1 MTTIIVTVALFITVF
16 TILTIMVIAGE
27 YKLVNRGAVKI
38 VINGDAENSIS
49 VEGGRTLLNTL
60 KGNGIFLP
68 SACGGQGTCGVCTCR
83 VLEGGGAILSTETN
97 HINRKSA
104 KEGLRLSCQ
113 VKVKEDM
120 RIEVPEDI
128 LSAKVMEC
136 EVVSNDF
143 KSTYIKEFCVKLPDG
158 ESLDFKPGGY
168 IQTLVPRY
176 DIDYKRDIEVPSMF
190 KDEWQQFGMFDLKYK
205 NGGNI
210 ERAYSMANY
219 PAEKGFIKL
228 NVRIAPPP
236 WDETKNRFK
245 QVPPGIASTYIFSL
259 KPGDKVKISG
269 PFGEFFIQ
277 ETDREM
283 VYIGGGAGMAPLR
296 SHIFHLFNTLN
307 TGRKVSYWYGARSRR
322 EIFYEDEFRAIE
334 KKFKNFTFH
343 IALSEPLP
351 DDKWKGAVGYIH
363 DVVYNNYLKSHS
375 EPEEI
380 EYYLCGPGVMTD
392 AIEDMLNKI
401 GVEPEM
407 IRFDKFS

>member
-1 MTTIIVTVALFITVF
+1 MTTIIVTVVLFITVF

-38 VINGDAENSIS
+38 VINGGEENSVS
-49 VEGGRTLLNTL
+49 VEGGRTLLDTL

-68 SACGGQGTCGVCTCR
+68 SACGGQGTCGVCKCR
-83 VLEGGGAILSTETN
+83 VLEGGGSILSTETT

-104 KEGLRLSCQ
+104 NEGVRLSCQ
-113 VKVKEDM
+113 VKVKENM
-120 RIEVPEDI
+120 KIEVPEEI
-128 LSAKVMEC
+128 LSVKVMEC
-136 EVVSNDF
+136 EVVSNNF
-143 KSTYIKEFCVKLPDG
+143 VSTYIKEFCVKLPGG
-158 ESLDFKPGGY
+158 EVLDFKPGGY
-168 IQTLVPRY
+168 IQILVPHY
-176 DIDYKRDIEVPSMF
+176 DIDYRRDIEVPAAF
-190 KDEWQQFGMFDLKYK
+190 KDEWQQYGMFDLKYK
-205 NGGNI
+205 NGNNI

-236 WDETKNRFK
+236 WDNAKNRFK

-259 KPGDKVKISG
+259 KPGDKVNISG

-277 ETDREM
+277 DTNREM
-283 VYIGGGAGMAPLR
+283 VYVGGGAGMAPLR
-296 SHIFHLFNTLN
+296 SHIFHLFNTLK

-334 KKFKNFTFH
+334 KKFKNFSFH
-343 IALSEPLP
+343 IALSEPLS

-363 DVVYNNYLKSHS
+363 NVVYDNYLKTHS
-375 EPEEI
+375 EPEDV

-392 AIEDMLNKI
+392 AVECMLNKL

>member
-1 MTTIIVTVALFITVF
+1 MITVIVTVIVFIVVLT
-16 TILTIMVIAGE
+16 TLTIMVIAGE
-27 YKLVNRGAVKI
+27 YKLVNRGNVNLI
-38 VINGDAENSIS
+38 INGDEEKPLS
-49 VEGGRTLLNTL
+49 VSGGKTLLDTL
-60 KGNGIFLP
+60 KNNKIFLP
-68 SACGGQGTCGVCTCR
+68 SACGGRGTCGVCKCKVT
-83 VLEGGGAILSTETN
+83 EGGGKILSTETT

-104 KEGLRLSCQ
+104 NDGVRLSCQ
-113 VKVKEDM
+113 VKVKENM
-120 RIEVPEDI
+120 KIEVPEEI
-128 LSAKVMEC
+128 LSVKIMEC

-143 KSTYIKEFCVKLPDG
+143 KSTYIKEFCVKLPEG
-158 ESLDFKPGGY
+158 ETLDFKPGGY
-168 IQTLVPRY
+168 IQILVPRY
-176 DIDYKRDIEVPSMF
+176 DIDYKQDIEVPAAF

-205 NGGNI
+205 NSENV

-236 WDETKNRFK
+236 WDKTKKRFK

-277 ETDREM
+277 DTDREM
-283 VYIGGGAGMAPLR
+283 VYVGGGAGMAPLR
-296 SHIFHLFNTLN
+296 SHIFHLFHTLK

-334 KKFKNFTFH
+334 KKFKNFSFH

-351 DDKWKGAVGYIH
+351 DDKWKGDVGYIH
-363 DVVYNNYLKSHS
+363 DVVYENYLKTHS
-375 EPEEI
+375 EPEDI

-392 AIEDMLNKI
+392 AAECMLNKL

>member
-1 MTTIIVTVALFITVF
+1 MITVIVTVIVFIVVLTTL
-16 TILTIMVIAGE
+16 TILVIAGE
-27 YKLVNRGAVKI
+27 YKLVNRGNVQL
-38 VINGDAENSIS
+38 VINDDEEKALS
-49 VEGGRTLLNTL
+49 VPGGKTLLDTL
-60 KGNGIFLP
+60 KINGIFLP
-68 SACGGQGTCGVCTCR
+68 SACGGRGTCGVCKCR
-83 VLEGGGAILSTETN
+83 VLEGGGKILSTETT
-97 HINRKSA
+97 HISRKSA
-104 KEGLRLSCQ
+104 NDGVRLSCQ
-113 VKVKEDM
+113 VKVKENM
-120 RIEVPEDI
+120 KIEVPEEI
-128 LSAKVMEC
+128 LSVKVMEC

-143 KSTYIKEFCVKLPDG
+143 VSTYIKEFCVKLPDG
-158 ESLDFKPGGY
+158 DILDFKPGGY
-168 IQTLVPRY
+168 VQIQVPHY
-176 DIDYKRDIEVPSMF
+176 DIDYKRDIEVPAAF
-190 KDEWQQFGMFDLKYK
+190 KNEWEQFGMFDLKHK
-205 NGGNI
+205 NSENI

-236 WDETKNRFK
+236 WDKTKNRFK
-245 QVPPGIASTYIFSL
+245 QVPPGIVSTYIFSL
-259 KPGDKVKISG
+259 KPGDKVNISG

-277 ETDREM
+277 DTDREM

-296 SHIFHLFNTLN
+296 SHIFHLFHTLK
-307 TGRKVSYWYGARSRR
+307 TGRKVSYWYGARSKL

-351 DDKWKGAVGYIH
+351 EDKWKGAVGYIH
-363 DVVYNNYLKSHS
+363 NVVYDNYLKNHP

-392 AIEDMLNKI
+392 AVECMLNKL

>member
-1 MTTIIVTVALFITVF
+1 MITVIVTVIVFIVVLTTL
-16 TILTIMVIAGE
+16 TILVIAGE
-27 YKLVNRGAVKI
+27 YKLVNRGNVQL
-38 VINGDAENSIS
+38 VINDDEDKALS
-49 VEGGRTLLNTL
+49 VPGGKTLLDTL
-60 KGNGIFLP
+60 KLNRIFLP
-68 SACGGQGTCGVCTCR
+68 SACGGRGTCGVCKCK
-83 VLEGGGAILSTETN
+83 VLEGGGKILSTETT

-104 KEGLRLSCQ
+104 NDGVRLSCQ
-113 VKVKEDM
+113 VKVKQNM
-120 RIEVPEDI
+120 KIEVPEEI
-128 LSAKVMEC
+128 LSVKIMEC

-143 KSTYIKEFCVKLPDG
+143 VSTYIKEFCVKLPQG
-158 ESLDFKPGGY
+158 EALDFKPGGY
-168 IQTLVPRY
+168 VQIQVPHY
-176 DIDYKRDIEVPSMF
+176 DIDYRRDIDVPSAY
-190 KDEWQQFGMFDLKYK
+190 KNEWQQFGMFDLKHK
-205 NGGNI
+205 NSENI

-236 WDETKNRFK
+236 WDKIKNRFK

-259 KPGDKVKISG
+259 KPGDKVNISG

-277 ETDREM
+277 DTEREM

-296 SHIFHLFNTLN
+296 SHIFHLFHTLK
-307 TGRKVSYWYGARSRR
+307 TGRKVSYWYGARSKL

-351 DDKWKGAVGYIH
+351 EDKWKGAVGYIH
-363 DVVYNNYLKSHS
+363 NVVCDNYLTNHP

-392 AIEDMLNKI
+392 AVECMLNKL

>member
-1 MTTIIVTVALFITVF
+1 MITVIVTVIVFIVVLTTL
-16 TILTIMVIAGE
+16 TILVIAGE
-27 YKLVNRGAVKI
+27 YKLVNRGNVQL
-38 VINGDAENSIS
+38 VINDDEEKALS
-49 VEGGRTLLNTL
+49 VPGGKTLLDTL
-60 KGNGIFLP
+60 KINGIFLP
-68 SACGGQGTCGVCTCR
+68 SACGGRGTCGVCKCR
-83 VLEGGGAILSTETN
+83 VLEGGGKILSTETT
-97 HINRKSA
+97 HISRKSA
-104 KEGLRLSCQ
+104 NDGVRLSCQ
-113 VKVKEDM
+113 VKVKENM
-120 RIEVPEDI
+120 KIEVPEEI
-128 LSAKVMEC
+128 LSVKVMEC

-143 KSTYIKEFCVKLPDG
+143 VSTYIKEFCVKLPDG
-158 ESLDFKPGGY
+158 ETLDFKPGGY
-168 IQTLVPRY
+168 VQIQVPHY
-176 DIDYKRDIEVPSMF
+176 DIDYKRDIEVPASF
-190 KDEWQQFGMFDLKYK
+190 KNEWEQFGMFDLKHK
-205 NGGNI
+205 NSENI

-236 WDETKNRFK
+236 WDKTKNRFK
-245 QVPPGIASTYIFSL
+245 QVPPGIVSTYIFSL
-259 KPGDKVKISG
+259 KPGDKVNISG

-277 ETDREM
+277 DTDREM

-296 SHIFHLFNTLN
+296 SHIFHLFHTLK
-307 TGRKVSYWYGARSRR
+307 TGRKVSYWYGARSKL

-351 DDKWKGAVGYIH
+351 EDKWKGAVGYIH
-363 DVVYNNYLKSHS
+363 NVVYDNYLKNHP

-392 AIEDMLNKI
+392 AVECMLNKL